1 MNISLSKFCRV
12 YGLPKSS
19 VFVRCQE
26 MGINTSEGLDEAA
39 VEILK
44 NEFDV
49 QQAVTP
55 RPTPESRT
63 VSVEVG
69 NHQVALAAPQ
79 IPQAYSLEGLRQS
92 EVVQFEDPLAIAQ
105 QFMQAADLVIAGM
118 DQDVE
123 SRQKRLSD
131 TVKAKEAIAAKKQ
144 QLELEARL
152 YQLQTN
158 QLNAQT
164 SKETADLQSAL
175 VALQNLGKPAADGS
189 GQS

>member
-1 MNISLSKFCRV
+1 MNISLSKFCRD

-39 VEILK
+39 VKILE

-49 QQAVTP
+49 QQAV
-55 RPTPESRT
+55 TPESRT

-92 EVVQFEDPLAIAQ
+92 EVVQFEDPLAIAH

-131 TVKAKEAIAAKKQ
+131 TVKAKEAITAKKQ

-152 YQLQTN
+152 YQMQTN
-158 QLNAQT
+158 HLNAQT

-175 VALQNLGKPAADGS
+175 AALQNLGKPAQSGS
-189 GQS
+189 SSQG